1 MNSNDNKISWFDS
14 LGVINDK
21 LTDIEIN
28 RDQNTAQMKLEFFNG
43 LTWTEKF
50 DLLDITP
57 ELVNFLFG
65 NFNDTDIILEKENI
79 ICINKKNDKGY
90 FEIEAILKR
99 NRINGSLIVHDE
111 PFSVSAENSLKN
123 FDELISYKRDEFDLI
138 VVDYKDTLKT
148 YSADPSYMGFRW
160 LLNQLPAGGPLGFY
174 YCIGLLGAFEDR
186 IKEDSTKYMDIR
198 EFVDF

>member
-28 RDQNTAQMKLEFFNG
+28 RNQNTAEMKLEFFNG
-43 LTWTEKF
+43 LTWTEEF

-79 ICINKKNDKGY
+79 KIKPSQMDLETGIKTVGIFKVNINLHA
-90 FEIEAILKR
+90 EIQVNILIQVEK
-99 NRINGSLIVHDE
+99 
-111 PFSVSAENSLKN
+111 LKDN
-123 FDELISYKRDEFDLI
+123 KI
-138 VVDYKDTLKT
+138 
-148 YSADPSYMGFRW
+148 
-160 LLNQLPAGGPLGFY
+160 
-174 YCIGLLGAFEDR
+174 
-186 IKEDSTKYMDIR
+186 
-198 EFVDF
+198 